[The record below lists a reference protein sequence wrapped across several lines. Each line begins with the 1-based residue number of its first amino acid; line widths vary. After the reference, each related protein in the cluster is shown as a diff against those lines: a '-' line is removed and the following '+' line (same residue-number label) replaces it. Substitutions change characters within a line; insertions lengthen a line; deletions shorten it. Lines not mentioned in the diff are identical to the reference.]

1 MGATPPVPDFVQLGA
16 EARAR
21 LAAMRATEA
30 ADPVATLAGNPDEG
44 LLYYQE
50 HEGEEDEVDE
60 LSEEEEVVVEP
71 SQTDHLNKSLLES
84 FKAPR
89 PACLEPMCR
98 SPRPRAP
105 SLQPHAPSL

>member
-1 MGATPPVPDFVQLGA
+1 VPDVVQLGA

-30 ADPVATLAGNPDEG
+30 AGPAAALVGNPDEG

-50 HEGEEDEVDE
+50 HDGEDDEVDE
-60 LSEEEEVVVEP
+60 GSEEWEDEGKEEEEL

-84 FKAPR
+84 FKARLGLGR
-89 PACLEPMCR
+89 PAL
-98 SPRPRAP
+98 SPCAGACDPV
-105 SLQPHAPSL
+105 L

>member
-30 ADPVATLAGNPDEG
+30 AGPEATLAGNPDEG

-50 HEGEEDEVDE
+50 HGGEEDEVDE
-60 LSEEEEVVVEP
+60 LSEEEGEVVEP

-84 FKAPR
+84 FKARLGR
-89 PACLEPMCR
+89 PATPCT
-98 SPRPRAP
+98 RACGP
-105 SLQPHAPSL
+105 VC